1 MGIQDDSFEVNLIAT
16 KKGVIKIS
24 EVTLLETIK
33 ELNYRTNSLLEV
45 CESHLMLIEQ
55 LSKVV
60 ISLQNKLDNMSSH
73 QIISLN

>member
-24 EVTLLETIK
+24 EITLLETIK

-60 ISLQNKLDNMSSH
+60 ISLQNKLDNLSSH

>member
-60 ISLQNKLDNMSSH
+60 ISLQNKLDNLSSY
-73 QIISLN
+73 QIINLN

>member
-24 EVTLLETIK
+24 EITLLETIK

-55 LSKVV
+55 LSKIV
-60 ISLQNKLDNMSSH
+60 ISLQNKLDNLSSH

>member
-55 LSKVV
+55 LSKIV

>member
-60 ISLQNKLDNMSSH
+60 ISLQNKLDNLSSH